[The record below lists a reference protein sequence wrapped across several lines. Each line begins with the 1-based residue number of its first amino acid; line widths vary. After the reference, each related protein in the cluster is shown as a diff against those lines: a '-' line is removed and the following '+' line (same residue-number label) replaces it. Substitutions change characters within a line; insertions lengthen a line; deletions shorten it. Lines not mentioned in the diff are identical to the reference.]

1 MKTYTKPHAKYTAL
15 DGKEI
20 LLAASPQSHNTQG
33 NGQQLSKETDIC
45 EETDYNAQSIWD
57 RE

>member
-15 DGKEI
+15 DGNEI
-20 LLAASPQSHNTQG
+20 LLAASPPIHNTPG

-45 EETDYNAQSIWD
+45 EETGHNAHSIWD